1 MTTKS
6 SSEKPC
12 IGAEKSTLSPLDAAI
27 HELKEHLLVDDEF
40 CQEWKKN
47 NPFYKDGDAVISSID
62 AMRARTTEE
71 EVLQALILTT
81 ESLNFHIDSGTTKVA
96 DKFKEY
102 RQTLQNCLDKLKCEE
117 EYEMKHFVGRVKDIE
132 SVMKVFFKDPRDCSS
147 TKYIG
152 VCLCG
157 MGGNGKTTLA
167 EHIGHKLKS
176 KKWSFKKIDFRELK
190 TVLQFIRHILKE
202 FVDTSLDEN
211 EVRAKSKLFSVL
223 EKQREIDEDTL
234 LLLDNIDDILDWDD
248 LIKFLE
254 QVMIL
259 LNNNTENKIKLLIT
273 SRKKL
278 LFEKEIGV
286 YETIMNYFKSSPTK
300 QDRFDGLCLEMELQT
315 LGYDD
320 CSELVN
326 SLLPREIQKQ
336 ITSSHLQKLM
346 SSCGCNPLLIHTI
359 CDRLRNNEGSLPDM
373 LGNMRSCV
381 LPLRNRL
388 QSDSCIEQTFLQMK
402 HEHQIFL
409 VQLHVFKTCRFNMKA
424 AMKITGALD
433 TLSLQIKIM
442 NLKAHHLIEIHTVGS
457 TSSSEKTSFSLHPM
471 VSHFLKE
478 VSKKDEMA
486 SFYKEAVR
494 EFMKWMQ
501 DKIEQYENKLE
512 IDYKKAQYIFVQNE
526 AHFLNFCKYLKKDP
540 SNESRTTKLNKQ
552 ISEVADLILNDKKK
566 AELIESLRK
575 RSEKDTDKLSACFWW
590 LENAE
595 LDLDMDNKEVINTVN
610 DQAKILKSIS
620 SKHTAG
626 ELIPVLAILM
636 FLKGR
641 IYYRFDEFDDGYK
654 AIYTAIYILTDD
666 DIESLKWVVKPFKTL
681 RSKVFNLL
689 GCLLLREKRIMEA
702 FHCFI
707 KAFAL
712 MTKKNCKARSQNMA
726 LFISNIGACFFQ
738 SGRKMQNN
746 ESDLA
751 HQQFLEAMKFSQKA
765 IRLRQTMG
773 QEKYSTYAFELQ
785 KRGKLYL
792 EFGDFNSALADF
804 KSALGIHMDIETM
817 PHSNITLALHLIGKT
832 CLLQGQYQVNN
843 CPQDVG
849 KEHLEFS
856 RVLYDSIADLIYDC
870 GLNGYNEEYEE
881 IKSNHIWLLNDLNVP
896 ADAFN
901 KVRGLYKECES
912 GKRESAW
919 KKNSRREVKFQK
931 RYKNVLELLGEDKL
945 LQVLDDQTKTAV
957 KQWVTKAKQSEPLTD
972 EEFDDV
978 LPIVL
983 NNISDETINDE
994 NDETFFQELI
1004 SIAHKQYHKDC
1015 IQGVI
1020 SSLKE
1025 MHHSSA
1031 DMELVTYCLNH
1042 CKPENQTE
1050 NTQKDGKEMKRK
1062 RRCSSDT
1069 SF

>member
-1 MTTKS
+1 MATSS

-27 HELKEHLLVDDEF
+27 HELKEHLLVDEEF

-47 NPFYKDGDAVISSID
+47 NPFYKDDDAVIGSIN

-81 ESLNFHIDSGTTKVA
+81 ETLNLHIDSGTTKVA

-102 RQTLQNCLDKLKCEE
+102 RQTLQNCLNELKCEK
-117 EYEMKHFVGRVKDIE
+117 EYEIKHFVGRVKNIE
-132 SVMKVFFKDPRDCSS
+132 SLMKIFSKDLRDCSN
-147 TKYIG
+147 TNYIG

-167 EHIGHKLKS
+167 EHIGLKLQKRN
-176 KKWSFKKIDFRELK
+176 WSFKKIDFRGL
-190 TVLQFIRHILKE
+190 TSLLQFIRQILLQ
-202 FVDTSLDEN
+202 FGHTSLDEN
-211 EVRAKSKLFSVL
+211 VDRMKSKLFSVL
-223 EKQREIDEDTL
+223 ENQSELKQDTL
-234 LLLDNIDDILDWDD
+234 LLLDNIDDIHRDWDD
-248 LIKFLE
+248 LLKFLE
-254 QVMIL
+254 QLMIIL
-259 LNNNTENKIKLLIT
+259 DNNTDNKIKLLIT

-278 LFEKEIGV
+278 MSEMGIIQSI
-286 YETIMNYFKSSPTK
+286 TNYFTSLPTEM
-300 QDRFDGLCLEMELQT
+300 DRFDGLCLERELET

-320 CSELVN
+320 CSKLVS

-346 SSCGCNPLLIHTI
+346 SSCGFNPLLIHNV
-359 CDRLRNNEGSLPDM
+359 CDTLRNNESSLPDM

-381 LPLRNRL
+381 MPLTDRL
-388 QSDSCIEQTFLQMK
+388 KSDSCIEQTFLQMK

-409 VQLHVFKTCRFNMKA
+409 VQLHVFKTCRFDIKA
-424 AMKITGALD
+424 VKTITDALD
-433 TLSLQIKIM
+433 TQSLQIKIM
-442 NLKAHHLIEIHTVGS
+442 NLKAHHLIEVHTVGA
-457 TSSSEKTSFSLHPM
+457 TNSSEKTSFSLHPM

-501 DKIEQYENKLE
+501 YKIEKYENTLE
-512 IDYKKAQYIFVQNE
+512 KDYKKAQYIFVQNQ
-526 AHFLNFCKYLKKDP
+526 AHFINFCKYLKKDP
-540 SNESRTTKLNKQ
+540 ANGSRTTKQNKQ

-566 AELIESLRK
+566 AELIEYLRK

-595 LDLDMDNKEVINTVN
+595 LDLDMDSKEVINTVN
-610 DQAKILKSIS
+610 DQAKVLKSIS

-626 ELIPVLAILM
+626 ELIPVLSILM

-654 AIYTAIYILTDD
+654 ALYTAIYILTDT
-666 DIESLKWVVKPFKTL
+666 DIEGIKWVVKTFKTL

-726 LFISNIGACFFQ
+726 LFISNIGACFYQ
-738 SGRKMQNN
+738 SGRKMLNN

-751 HQQFLEAMKFSQKA
+751 QQQFLEAMKFSQKA

-773 QEKYSTYAFELQ
+773 HEKFSTYAFELQ

-792 EFGDFNSALADF
+792 EFRDFNSALADF

-843 CPQDVG
+843 CLQDVG

-870 GLNGYNEEYEE
+870 GLTGYNEEYEE
-881 IKSNHIWLLNDLNVP
+881 MKSNHIWLLNDLNVP
-896 ADAFN
+896 AEAVN
-901 KVRGLYKECES
+901 KFKGLYKECES

-957 KQWVTKAKQSEPLTD
+957 KQWVTNAKQSKPLTD

-1025 MHHSSA
+1025 MYHSSD

-1042 CKPENQTE
+1042 CKQENQTE
-1050 NTQKDGKEMKRK
+1050 NTQRDWKEMKRK

>member
-1 MTTKS
+1 MATNS
-6 SSEKPC
+6 SSEKPSV
-12 IGAEKSTLSPLDAAI
+12 GGEKSTLSPVDVAI
-27 HELKEHLLVDDEF
+27 HELKEHLLVDEEF
-40 CQEWKKN
+40 CQEWIKN
-47 NPFYKDGDAVISSID
+47 NPFYNDGDDVICSIN

-71 EVLQALILTT
+71 DVLQALILTT
-81 ESLNFHIDSGTTKVA
+81 ESLNLHIDSGTTNVA
-96 DKFKEY
+96 DKFKKY
-102 RQTLQNCLDKLKCEE
+102 KQTLQNCLAELKCEK
-117 EYEMKHFVGRVKDIE
+117 EYEIKHFVGRVKDIE
-132 SVMKVFFKDPRDCSS
+132 SVMKVFSSDLRDCSNN
-147 TKYIG
+147 KYIG

-167 EHIGHKLKS
+167 EHIGLKLQKR
-176 KKWSFKKIDFRELK
+176 KWSFKKIDFREL
-190 TVLQFIRHILKE
+190 TSLLQFIRQILIE
-202 FVDTSLDEN
+202 FGHTCFDEN
-211 EVRAKSKLFSVL
+211 VDRIKSKLFSVL
-223 EKQREIDEDTL
+223 EDQGEIKQDTL
-234 LLLDNIDDILDWDD
+234 LLLDNIDDIHRDWDD
-248 LIKFLE
+248 LLKFLE

-278 LFEKEIGV
+278 MSEKEIGV
-286 YETIMNYFKSSPTK
+286 YETITNFFKSSPTEL
-300 QDRFDGLCLEMELQT
+300 DRFDGLCLERELET

-320 CSELVN
+320 CSKLVS

-346 SSCGCNPLLIHTI
+346 ASCGFNPLLIHTI
-359 CDRLRNNEGSLPDM
+359 CDTLRNNEGSLPDM

-381 LPLRNRL
+381 MPLTDRL
-388 QSDSCIEQTFLQMK
+388 KSDSCIEQTFLQMK
-402 HEHQIFL
+402 HEHQIIL

-424 AMKITGALD
+424 VKTITGALD
-433 TLSLQIKIM
+433 TLSLQIRIM
-442 NLKAHHLIEIHTVGS
+442 HLKAHHLIEIHTVGS
-457 TSSSEKTSFSLHPM
+457 TYSSEETSFSLHPM

-478 VSKKDEMA
+478 ASKKAEMT
-486 SFYKEAVR
+486 SIFKEAVR

-501 DKIEQYENKLE
+501 DKIEQYENTLE

-540 SNESRTTKLNKQ
+540 SNGSRTIKQNKQ

-620 SKHTAG
+620 SKHTVG
-626 ELIPVLAILM
+626 ELIPVIAILM

-654 AIYTAIYILTDD
+654 AVYTAIYILTDVE
-666 DIESLKWVVKPFKTL
+666 IEGIKWVVKPFKTL

-712 MTKKNCKARSQNMA
+712 MTKKTYKARSQNMA

-738 SGRKMQNN
+738 CGRKMLNDKLEFAQ
-746 ESDLA
+746 
-751 HQQFLEAMKFSQKA
+751 QQFLEAMKFSQKA

-773 QEKYSTYAFELQ
+773 HEKFSTYAFELQ
-785 KRGKLYL
+785 KRGKVYL
-792 EFGDFNSALADF
+792 EFKDFNSALADF
-804 KSALGIHMDIETM
+804 KTALGIHMDIETM

-843 CPQDVG
+843 GLQGVG

-870 GLNGYNEEYEE
+870 GLTGYNEEYEE

-896 ADAFN
+896 AESVSKF
-901 KVRGLYKECES
+901 KGLYKECES

-957 KQWVTKAKQSEPLTD
+957 KQWVTNAKQSEPLTD

-1015 IQGVI
+1015 IHGVI

-1025 MHHSSA
+1025 MYHSSD
-1031 DMELVTYCLNH
+1031 DMELVTYCINH
-1042 CKPENQTE
+1042 CKQEKQTG
-1050 NTQKDGKEMKRK
+1050 TVPRIL
-1062 RRCSSDT
+1062 
-1069 SF
+1069 